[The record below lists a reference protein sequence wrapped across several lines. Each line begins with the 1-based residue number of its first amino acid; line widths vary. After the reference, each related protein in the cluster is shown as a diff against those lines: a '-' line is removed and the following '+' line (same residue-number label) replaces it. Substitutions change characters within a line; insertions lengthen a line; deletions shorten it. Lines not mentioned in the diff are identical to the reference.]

1 MAIKR
6 TGEVS
11 KKNDL
16 DPIPNLE
23 AGEHEGRLRYVADLG
38 LHTNEYKGEVKPNV
52 QKLALGI
59 EIVGET
65 IEIDGETKPR
75 LLWTSA
81 FNIFHQMTEKGK
93 ELQFYKVFDTS
104 ATEGVIAD
112 WDAVIDEPCNV
123 TVVHVQGK
131 GENSDRTYD
140 NISSISPIPSKYKAA
155 VAEGLVTDGCTGDV
169 EDENNPA
176 QAATFGLPA
185 WFITNRISV
194 KPMKEAPVEPEKEEM
209 FDDDVPF

>member
-16 DPIPNLE
+16 EPIPNLK

-112 WDAVIDEPCNV
+112 WDSVINEPCNV
-123 TVVHVQGK
+123 TVVHVKGK
-131 GENSDRTYD
+131 GENSDRTFD
-140 NISSISPIPSKYKAA
+140 NIASVSPIPSKYKAA
-155 VAEGLVTDGCTGDV
+155 VAEGLITDGCTGDV
-169 EDENNPA
+169 QDGNNPA
-176 QAATFGLPA
+176 QVATFGLPA
-185 WFITNRISV
+185 WFIANQINFKV
-194 KPMKEAPVEPEKEEM
+194 MEEAPVEPEREEI
-209 FDDDVPF
+209 FDDAVPF

>member
-65 IEIDGETKPR
+65 KPR

-81 FNIFHQMTEKGK
+81 FNIFYQMTEKGK

-194 KPMKEAPVEPEKEEM
+194 KPMKEAPVEPEREEM
-209 FDDDVPF
+209 FDDAVPF

>member
-81 FNIFHQMTEKGK
+81 FNIFHQM
-93 ELQFYKVFDTS
+93 
-104 ATEGVIAD
+104 IAFLL
-112 WDAVIDEPCNV
+112 
-123 TVVHVQGK
+123 
-131 GENSDRTYD
+131 Y
-140 NISSISPIPSKYKAA
+140 
-155 VAEGLVTDGCTGDV
+155 LVSTK
-169 EDENNPA
+169 
-176 QAATFGLPA
+176 QL
-185 WFITNRISV
+185 
-194 KPMKEAPVEPEKEEM
+194 
-209 FDDDVPF
+209 

>member
-6 TGEVS
+6 TGEIS

-16 DPIPNLE
+16 EPIPNLD

-93 ELQFYKVFDTS
+93 ELQFYKVFDTL

-112 WDAVIDEPCNV
+112 WDLVINEPCNV
-123 TVVHVQGK
+123 TVVHVKGK

-140 NISSISPIPSKYKAA
+140 NIASVSPIPSKYKAA
-155 VAEGLVTDGCTGDV
+155 VAEGLITDGCTGDV

-176 QAATFGLPA
+176 QVATFGLPA
-185 WFITNRISV
+185 WFIANRISV
-194 KPMKEAPVEPEKEEM
+194 KAMKEAPVEPEREEI
-209 FDDDVPF
+209 FDDAVPF

>member
-112 WDAVIDEPCNV
+112 WDSVINEPCNV
-123 TVVHVQGK
+123 TVVHVKGK
-131 GENSDRTYD
+131 GENSDRTFD
-140 NISSISPIPSKYKAA
+140 NIASVSPIPSKYKAA
-155 VAEGLVTDGCTGDV
+155 VAEGLITDGCTGDV
-169 EDENNPA
+169 QDGNNPA
-176 QAATFGLPA
+176 QVATFGLPA
-185 WFITNRISV
+185 WFIANQINFKV
-194 KPMKEAPVEPEKEEM
+194 MEEAPVEPEREEI
-209 FDDDVPF
+209 FDDAVPF